1 MHPLAGSLENLKDSE
16 IEEKITDLTKKY
28 FMTSNFE
35 VQMQISSLLENYKE
49 EIGKR
54 RQLQLQR
61 LMQKSEKSLDN
72 LVKIN

>member
-1 MHPLAGSLENLKDSE
+1 MHPLAGSFENLKDSE

-28 FMTSNFE
+28 FMTRNFE
-35 VQMQISSLLENYKE
+35 VQMQITSLLENYKE

>member
-1 MHPLAGSLENLKDSE
+1 MHPLAGSFEHLKDSE

-28 FMTSNFE
+28 FMTQNFE

-54 RQLQLQR
+54 RQLQLQK

-72 LVKIN
+72 LVKVN

>member
-1 MHPLAGSLENLKDSE
+1 MHPLAGSFEHLKDSE

-28 FMTSNFE
+28 FMTSNSE

>member
-1 MHPLAGSLENLKDSE
+1 MHPLAGSFEHLKDSE
-16 IEEKITDLTKKY
+16 IEEKISDLTKKY

>member
-1 MHPLAGSLENLKDSE
+1 MHPLAGSFENLKDSE
-16 IEEKITDLTKKY
+16 IEEKITDLTRKY
-28 FMTSNFE
+28 FMTSNIE

-72 LVKIN
+72 LVKVN

>member
-1 MHPLAGSLENLKDSE
+1 MHPLAGSFENLKDSE

-28 FMTSNFE
+28 FMTRNFE

-61 LMQKSEKSLDN
+61 LMQKSEKSIDN

>member
-1 MHPLAGSLENLKDSE
+1 MHPLAGSFENLKDSE
-16 IEEKITDLTKKY
+16 IEEKISDLTKKY
-28 FMTSNFE
+28 FMTRNFE

>member
-1 MHPLAGSLENLKDSE
+1 MHPLAGSFENLKDSE

-61 LMQKSEKSLDN
+61 LMQKSEKSIDN

>member
-1 MHPLAGSLENLKDSE
+1 MHPLAGSFENLKDSE

-28 FMTSNFE
+28 FMTSNIE

-61 LMQKSEKSLDN
+61 LMQKSEKSLDS
-72 LVKIN
+72 LVKVN

>member
-1 MHPLAGSLENLKDSE
+1 MHPLAGSFENLKDSE

-28 FMTSNFE
+28 FMTRNFE

>member
-1 MHPLAGSLENLKDSE
+1 MHPLAGSFENLKDSE

-28 FMTSNFE
+28 FMTSNIE

-72 LVKIN
+72 LVKVN

>member
-72 LVKIN
+72 LVKVN

>member
-1 MHPLAGSLENLKDSE
+1 MHPLAGTFENLKDSE

-28 FMTSNFE
+28 FMTSNPE

-61 LMQKSEKSLDN
+61 LMQKSEKSIDN
-72 LVKIN
+72 LVKVN

>member
-1 MHPLAGSLENLKDSE
+1 MHPLAGSFENLKDSE

-28 FMTSNFE
+28 FMTSNIE

>member
-1 MHPLAGSLENLKDSE
+1 MHPLAGSFESLKDSE

-72 LVKIN
+72 LVKVN